1 MSSAPL
7 PVLGFDLGTTFSAVA
22 TVDANGSPV
31 VIRNVDGGLTTPS
44 VIWTDGQTAYVGE
57 KAVLRKEV
65 APERIV
71 EFVKREMGKPAELP
85 PELAGSPDAPQVA
98 PFAVGG
104 FRAGPAGMSALIL
117 RKLKKEA
124 IRHFQAEGLLPRD
137 ADERALQLDAVVTVP
152 AYFGDVERQQ
162 TRLAGYAAGLNV
174 VGIVNEPTAAA
185 LVFQG
190 AQRAARRWLVFDLGG
205 GTFDVTIL
213 ETEADG
219 SAHVV
224 ASDGDVKLGG
234 RDVDTILEDYLYD
247 AFQRATGRE
256 VPIDRAFQVQRA
268 AVDAKKALS
277 SKASVEVTLD
287 LPEGTLHTTLHRARD
302 ARSATSHAADA
313 GDELAMF
320 DLDVEDDTFYLEDRL
335 SGFLHRCRVL
345 CERALASAHVE
356 LAHGGTRDMTWRD
369 IDEVVLVGGSCRI
382 PAVQNAVAEWSGRQP
397 RMADLDTD
405 VARGAALYGARRQSI
420 TDVVSHT
427 FGVELLDANGAAY
440 LDAVV
445 EKNTPLPTSAV
456 RAYPAPEHAE
466 LRIYQGE
473 AQRPDEALLRGR
485 LPLKNPAGRVRVT
498 FSVGSDGTLA
508 VHAQWTGVSGEITR
522 AVPIENRYFDF
533 DDRADA
539 LRAWVQ
545 RIHLTL

>member
-1 MSSAPL
+1 MSRL

-22 TVDANGSPV
+22 TIDANGSPV

-71 EFVKREMGKPAELP
+71 EFVKREMGKPAEIP
-85 PELAGSPDAPQVA
+85 PELAGSPDAPQTA
-98 PFAVGG
+98 PFAVNG
-104 FRAGPAGMSALIL
+104 FKAGPAGMSALIL

-124 IRHFQAEGLLPRD
+124 IRHFQAEGRLAKD
-137 ADERALQLDAVVTVP
+137 ADERSLFLDAIVTVP

-162 TRLAGYAAGLNV
+162 TRTAGFAAGLNV

-185 LVFQG
+185 MVFRG
-190 AQRAARRWLVFDLGG
+190 TQRVARRWLVFDLGG

-234 RDVDTILEDYLYD
+234 KDVDTIVEDYLYE

-277 SKASVEVTLD
+277 SQDSVEVHLS
-287 LPEGTLHTTLHRARD
+287 LPEGDLHTTLHRARD
-302 ARSATSHAADA
+302 TGADA
-313 GDELAMF
+313 SSSAGGFSDELAMF

-335 SGFLHRCRVL
+335 GGFLQRCRVL
-345 CERALASAHVE
+345 CERALASATVE
-356 LAHGGTRDMTWRD
+356 LAHGGTREMTWRD

-382 PAVQNAVAEWSGRQP
+382 PAVQNAVAEWTGRQP
-397 RMADLDTD
+397 RMSDLDTD
-405 VARGAALYGARRQSI
+405 VARGAALYGARRQTV
-420 TDVVSHT
+420 TDVVSHS
-427 FGVELLDANGAAY
+427 FGVELLNREGVPY
-440 LDAVV
+440 LDPV
-445 EKNTPLPTSAV
+445 
-456 RAYPAPEHAE
+456 
-466 LRIYQGE
+466 
-473 AQRPDEALLRGR
+473 
-485 LPLKNPAGRVRVT
+485 
-498 FSVGSDGTLA
+498 
-508 VHAQWTGVSGEITR
+508 ITK
-522 AVPIENRYFDF
+522 IEQLDKRT
-533 DDRADA
+533 ADN
-539 LRAWVQ
+539 L
-545 RIHLTL
+545 

>member
-1 MSSAPL
+1 MATRL

-31 VIRNVDGGLTTPS
+31 VIRNIDGGLTTPS

-71 EFVKREMGKPAELP
+71 EFVKREMGKPAEIP
-85 PELAGSPDAPQVA
+85 PELAGSPDAPSVA
-98 PFAVGG
+98 PFAVNG

-124 IRHFQAEGLLPRD
+124 IRYFQGEGLLARD
-137 ADERALQLDAVVTVP
+137 VDERALQLDAIVTVP

-162 TRLAGYAAGLNV
+162 TRLAGHAAGLNV

-185 LVFQG
+185 LVFRG
-190 AQRAARRWLVFDLGG
+190 AQRVARRWLVFDLGG

-213 ETEADG
+213 ETEEDG

-234 RDVDTILEDYLYD
+234 RDIDTILEDYLYD
-247 AFQRATGRE
+247 AFQRATGSE

-277 SKASVEVTLD
+277 SKDAVDVTLD

-302 ARSATSHAADA
+302 ASSAAGAGPTAL

-345 CERALASAHVE
+345 CERALASATVE
-356 LAHGGTRDMTWRD
+356 LAHGGTREMTWRD

-382 PAVQNAVAEWSGRQP
+382 PAVQNAVEEWSGRQP
-397 RMADLDTD
+397 RMSDLDTD
-405 VARGAALYGARRQSI
+405 VARAARRS
-420 TDVVSHT
+420 T
-427 FGVELLDANGAAY
+427 G
-440 LDAVV
+440 
-445 EKNTPLPTSAV
+445 
-456 RAYPAPEHAE
+456 
-466 LRIYQGE
+466 
-473 AQRPDEALLRGR
+473 RG
-485 LPLKNPAGRVRVT
+485 
-498 FSVGSDGTLA
+498 GSRSRT
-508 VHAQWTGVSGEITR
+508 W
-522 AVPIENRYFDF
+522 
-533 DDRADA
+533 
-539 LRAWVQ
+539 
-545 RIHLTL
+545 